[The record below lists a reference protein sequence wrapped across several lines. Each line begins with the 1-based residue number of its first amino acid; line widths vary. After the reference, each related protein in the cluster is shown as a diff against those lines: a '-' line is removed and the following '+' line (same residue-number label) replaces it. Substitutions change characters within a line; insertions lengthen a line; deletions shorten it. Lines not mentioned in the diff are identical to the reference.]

1 MCYGLTLPYQTIIDM
16 ENENIEK
23 HEETLST
30 QDDMQETKPET
41 PEPGSETPD
50 FAGQFARWLNNP
62 LISIAMTDARL
73 CRFIGDLIAGDNA
86 DSAVARNFPHRL
98 PEMPADVA
106 TRHHLDE
113 DASQAVSK
121 LGQTVM
127 KGDWSDAAMNI
138 LLRAA
143 RHDDD
148 VKNAEAAGYLRG
160 RNEAIEVHR
169 RKQIHS
175 YSPTEY

>member
-1 MCYGLTLPYQTIIDM
+1 
-16 ENENIEK
+16 
-23 HEETLST
+23 
-30 QDDMQETKPET
+30 
-41 PEPGSETPD
+41 
-50 FAGQFARWLNNP
+50 
-62 LISIAMTDARL
+62 
-73 CRFIGDLIAGDNA
+73 
-86 DSAVARNFPHRL
+86 
-98 PEMPADVA
+98 MPADVA